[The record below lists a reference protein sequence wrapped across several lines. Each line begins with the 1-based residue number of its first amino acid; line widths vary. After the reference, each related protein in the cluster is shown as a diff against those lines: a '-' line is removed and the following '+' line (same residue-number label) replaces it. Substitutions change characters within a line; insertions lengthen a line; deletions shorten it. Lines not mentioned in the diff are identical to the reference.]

1 MKVKV
6 DVPATASRKAYSYF
20 RNANAVKKGA
30 AGVGAALALG
40 GLAAAAIAL
49 RKTPEES
56 KAIPAPVPAPTP
68 TQPTSSVG
76 SVAKKVAISGA
87 GIAATGLAAKTIAKK
102 AVQDRK
108 KKKETEEE
116 MEREAGRKKLEKSL
130 SELSAEIDKTF
141 SRGEAPPSSASAFTE
156 LISKGEDLAL
166 DLSKMAGEP
175 KTQPS
180 VKPVQSASGRQMSKQ
195 VSQQV
200 SKNLLPNEK
209 SALKIRQLGNTIYG
223 SLGEGPDRL
232 PYQKPKPEVG
242 GAMVLV
248 GKAAEAPKAAE
259 KPKPTRF
266 REQDEFAEGDEPETP
281 ILINGKSNPKYYEA
295 AKRGHIEP
303 EEASRLARNISA
315 ERAGIALSKEDRSLS
330 GFYSNDKIRA
340 AGSRNLEKQ
349 IAKGEYLPPPD
360 RLPSPNGV
368 LPSTK
373 PKFEIPRTL
382 IPPVRSQSSLSSALT
397 VTPSESPKNTGDAIA
412 EPKKSRLTQIAGSA
426 GAALGRIYR
435 KGVNT
440 YNASIER
447 DRVAR
452 EKLASRTVD
461 LNEVSRKV
469 GSGARSV
476 LNAVDGLAQ
485 RVKKSIAKEPPAIDV
500 KAEEIK
506 EPEPPRK
513 MRGITIRALPQGGKR
528 RRGRPKLKFTPKDFV
543 NPEDKQVRNNSVYMR
558 IDSFVEQLREDAK
571 CGSGTKPCGKIC
583 IPQDKNCIGETA
595 KAFGG
600 GALQSLAGPIGSGT
614 YRALRS
620 QGRGRGTSIAGAI
633 GANIAATAGTIALG
647 NMAYNKALK
656 DQEEA
661 LRNPVK
667 KGAEMG
673 RTITKMADKDFEK
686 AKKKGK

>member
-40 GLAAAAIAL
+40 GLAAIAL

-56 KAIPAPVPAPTP
+56 KAIPAPVPTPAP
-68 TQPTSSVG
+68 TQPTSGISSPPSSKDILKAYGVKIG
-76 SVAKKVAISGA
+76 VKSAQLGAALAVRKGIGVAAEKIVSEMRKKERDNRYNN
-87 GIAATGLAAKTIAKK
+87 L
-102 AVQDRK
+102 QDEVRKRAEEIK
-108 KKKETEEE
+108 KKKQED
-116 MEREAGRKKLEKSL
+116 
-130 SELSAEIDKTF
+130 ID
-141 SRGEAPPSSASAFTE
+141 A
-156 LISKGEDLAL
+156 DLASRTIDVKATSIDNIL
-166 DLSKMAGEP
+166 EAP
-175 KTQPS
+175 KTQP
-180 VKPVQSASGRQMSKQ
+180 PVS
-195 VSQQV
+195 
-200 SKNLLPNEK
+200 
-209 SALKIRQLGNTIYG
+209 
-223 SLGEGPDRL
+223 
-232 PYQKPKPEVG
+232 
-242 GAMVLV
+242 
-248 GKAAEAPKAAE
+248 
-259 KPKPTRF
+259 
-266 REQDEFAEGDEPETP
+266 
-281 ILINGKSNPKYYEA
+281 
-295 AKRGHIEP
+295 
-303 EEASRLARNISA
+303 
-315 ERAGIALSKEDRSLS
+315 
-330 GFYSNDKIRA
+330 
-340 AGSRNLEKQ
+340 
-349 IAKGEYLPPPD
+349 D

-382 IPPVRSQSSLSSALT
+382 IPPVRSQSSPSSALT
-397 VTPSESPKNTGDAIA
+397 VTPSESPKNTGNAIA
-412 EPKKSRLTQIAGSA
+412 EPQKSRLTQIAGSA

-667 KGAEMG
+667 KGVEMG
-673 RTITKMADKDFEK
+673 KTITKMADKDFEK